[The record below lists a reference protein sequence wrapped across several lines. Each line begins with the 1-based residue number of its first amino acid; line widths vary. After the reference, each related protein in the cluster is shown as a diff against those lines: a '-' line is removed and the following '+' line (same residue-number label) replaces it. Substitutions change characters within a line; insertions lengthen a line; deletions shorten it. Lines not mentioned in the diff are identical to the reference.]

1 MAKRGIDTLRFGP
14 LKPVGFDDPRTAKR
28 TKEALENQIT
38 SNGNTQYYYLNLI
51 EDYMSLWVIK
61 EELMEDIKN
70 RGVII
75 KWKNGEK
82 QSGEKKNDSV
92 SEVSKVN
99 AQMLKILTE
108 LNLKP
113 TDIPVGADFSGE
125 L

>member
-1 MAKRGIDTLRFGP
+1 MAKRGRPKLPKNSYNDFINSV
-14 LKPVGFDDPRTAKR
+14 KYIK